1 MRQPDVMPEPG
12 AAQAVIFDMD
22 GVLTD
27 SEPLINAAAVAAFRE
42 LRLAV
47 EPEDFLPFV
56 GAGEDRYLGGV
67 AEKHGYPID
76 LPSLKRRTYEIYL
89 ERVPTQLEAFPGA
102 CELVRSCRSAGLRLA
117 VASSADRIKVEANLR
132 KIGLPPEFWDVVVT
146 GETVANKK
154 PAPDI
159 FLKAAEQLGVP
170 PAQCV
175 VVEDA
180 VNGVQAARAAGIP
193 CVAVAQSFSAELL
206 RDADAVVP
214 RIADLEVDRL
224 LKVPTAAR
232 ASTYSAMPA
241 VVPEAAVVGAQ
252 WPSARPWGFW
262 ATLGLSLAVAAAVLA
277 SELGLSV
284 VLATA
289 VVVGGQ
295 GEPAP
300 SWVYQ
305 QGLLWSL
312 ATLISTPLLVGL
324 TLLFAWMRRG
334 LSVREYLALRGLRKR
349 TLVRWCLGLFA
360 FALVSDSLTW
370 LLGKPIVPDVMIEA
384 YRTSVWP
391 GLLWVAVVVCAPW
404 GEEIF
409 FRGFLFKGWLHS
421 PLGGWGT
428 VLLTSLIWA
437 VIHLQYDLYGVATIF
452 VGGLLLG
459 YARLRTGSLYPPIL
473 MHTLM
478 NVLAMVQTAFFA

>member
-1 MRQPDVMPEPG
+1 MPEPG
-12 AAQAVIFDMD
+12 TAQAVIFDMD

-27 SEPLINAAAVAAFRE
+27 SEPLINASAVAAFRE
-42 LRLAV
+42 LGWAV
-47 EPEDFLPFV
+47 QPEDFLPFV

-102 CELVRSCRSAGLRLA
+102 CELVRSCRSAGLRVA
-117 VASSADRIKVEANLR
+117 VASSADRVKVEANLR
-132 KIGLPPEFWDVVVT
+132 KIGLPPESWDVVVS

-180 VNGVQAARAAGIP
+180 VNGVQAARAAGMP
-193 CVAVAQSFSAELL
+193 CVAVAQSFSADLL

-214 RIADLEVDRL
+214 RIADLDVDRL
-224 LKVPTAAR
+224 LGIPQAVHAT
-232 ASTYSAMPA
+232 TGSAMPA
-241 VVPEAAVVGAQ
+241 AVPGAAAEGAR

-262 ATLGLSLAVAAAVLA
+262 ATLGLSLAVAAVVLA
-277 SELGLSV
+277 SELGLTV
-284 VLATA
+284 VLASAA
-289 VVVGGQ
+289 VVGNQ

-305 QGLLWSL
+305 QGLLWAL
-312 ATLISTPLLVGL
+312 ATLISTPLLIGL

-349 TLVRWCLGLFA
+349 TLVRWCLGLLA
-360 FALVSDSLTW
+360 FAVVSDSLTW

-384 YRTSVWP
+384 YQTSVWP